1 MNSYDCRELMNAN
14 RCSSLRSFHAA
25 ERAGL
30 TTALHSD
37 ESPERERTLRS
48 WFGHFSR
55 RAAATSPSPVAARQS
70 AVPQ

>member
-14 RCSSLRSFHAA
+14 RYDSLRSFHAA

-30 TTALHSD
+30 TSSLHSD
-37 ESPERERTLRS
+37 ESPERERRSRS

-55 RAAATSPSPVAARQS
+55 RATAVSPSSAVARQS
-70 AVPQ
+70 PAAR